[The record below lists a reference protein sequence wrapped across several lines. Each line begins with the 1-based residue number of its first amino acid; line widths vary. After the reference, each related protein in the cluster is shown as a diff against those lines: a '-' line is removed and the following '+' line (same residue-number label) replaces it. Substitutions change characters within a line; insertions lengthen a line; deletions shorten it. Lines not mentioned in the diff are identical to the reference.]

1 MSLLALV
8 LALTLNLDSEGSR
21 TATVATEAPMVL
33 LASGVFTSETVYRA
47 LLVVGADGSW
57 RADGKTGQLS
67 PVELAEVVAGVAKVV
82 LTTTPAPECPRTTP
96 VIQMLQVPRGQVRFA
111 VLCGPRAHPSV
122 TSLIEL
128 AESYTTRRPTPQV
141 VRLDR
146 WRPGKADRKESII
159 LLRNGSWSTDNG
171 VGHTGGPE
179 LDEVIAAFDAA
190 VIEVETQRPGTDCAI
205 DRQHV
210 LELPGRATLQ
220 WAAPCQTPSPTL
232 QAALA
237 KLFAIVNLR

>member
-1 MSLLALV
+1 MSMLALV
-8 LALTLNLDSEGSR
+8 LALALNVEGR
-21 TATVATEAPMVL
+21 GICPETVTTEAPRVL
-33 LASGVFTSETVYRA
+33 LESGVFTSEALYKT

-57 RADGKTGQLS
+57 SADGTTGQLT
-67 PVELAEVVAGVAKVV
+67 PMKLAELVAGVAKVV